1 MANAPVQQ
9 SQPEDLNRGNLYLQ
23 NVNSETLSGDK
34 TLSNDAAF
42 AQVID
47 CDGSGRNLDL
57 PSDET
62 GLMYLIVNKS
72 DNAKA
77 ITVRDDSDTTV
88 VTVNQNDA
96 ALVYNTGSGY
106 VSLLGNAATD
116 QEV

>member
-9 SQPEDLNRGNLYLQ
+9 SRPEDLNRGNLYLQ

-34 TLSNDAAF
+34 TLSNDAEF

-47 CDGSGRNLDL
+47 CGGSGRNLDL
-57 PSDET
+57 PSDTT
-62 GLMYLIVNKS
+62 GLMYLIANKS
-72 DNAKA
+72 DAA
-77 ITVRDDSDTTV
+77 EDLTVRDSDDNTV